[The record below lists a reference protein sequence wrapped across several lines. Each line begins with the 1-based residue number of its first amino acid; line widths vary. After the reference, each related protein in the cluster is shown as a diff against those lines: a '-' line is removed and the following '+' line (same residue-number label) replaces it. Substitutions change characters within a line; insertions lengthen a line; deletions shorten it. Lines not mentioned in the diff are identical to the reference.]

1 MGGFKLLFLPLWID
15 DNPYQKLLIEQL
27 SHLGVQIETGDIFT
41 LALLERHQPDIIH
54 LHWLDPYF
62 IGSNTLDSWVKSF
75 KFLIKLV
82 FLRWRGTKIVWTAH
96 NLKNHEGRNAISGWV
111 CTALVARIAHAIVAH
126 CESAKHEIATALHL
140 NQKDKIFVVPHGNYI
155 DFYANTIDRTEAR
168 QELNLS
174 ESSLVLL
181 FLGLLRPYKGVLE
194 LIESFKQ
201 LPQDKVELLIAGKA
215 INDEFVQ
222 LIQQQVKG
230 QENIRLMAGFV
241 PEERIQVYMNAC
253 DVVVFPYRE
262 ILTSGAVLL
271 AMSFSR
277 ACIAPRKGCMAEV
290 LDDLGAFLYE
300 PDLEA
305 GLSKAMCQAIQS
317 QAALDKMGDRNRQ
330 LAEKYNW
337 QQIAKMTLD
346 VYQRC
351 LS

>member
-27 SHLGVQIETGDIFT
+27 SHLGVQLETGDLSM
-41 LALLERHQPDIIH
+41 LALLKGHRPDIIH

-62 IGSNTLDSWVKSF
+62 IGANPLDSWLKSF
-75 KFLIKLV
+75 KFLMKLV
-82 FLRWRGTKIVWTAH
+82 FLRWRGAKIVWTAH
-96 NLKNHEGRNAISGWV
+96 NLKNHEGRNASSGWV
-111 CTALVARIAHAIVAH
+111 CAALVARIAHAIVAH
-126 CESAKHEIATALHL
+126 GESAKHEIATELHL
-140 NQKDKIFVVPHGNYI
+140 KKKDKIFVIPHGNYI
-155 DFYANTIDRTEAR
+155 DYYANTIDRATAR
-168 QELNLS
+168 RELKLS
-174 ESSLVLL
+174 DSSLVLL

-215 INDEFVQ
+215 IEDEFVE
-222 LIQQQVKG
+222 LIQQQVKS
-230 QENIRLMAGFV
+230 QENIQLMAGFV
-241 PEERIQVYMNAC
+241 PDDRIQVYMNAC

-271 AMSFSR
+271 AMSFNR

-290 LDDLGAFLYE
+290 LDDLGSFLYE

-305 GLSKAMCQAIQS
+305 GLSQAMSQAIQS

-330 LAEKYNW
+330 LAEQYNW